1 MYRHIYIYVYIYN
14 NNNTT
19 LRERERERCI
29 YIYRLES
36 LEAQLPFT
44 KYSHKLRRALLQQ
57 LHAFD
62 DQNSLLL
69 RSL

>member
-1 MYRHIYIYVYIYN
+1 MYTYTIITI
-14 NNNTT
+14 
-19 LRERERERCI
+19 LPSEREREREGCIYI

-44 KYSHKLRRALLQQ
+44 KDSHKLRRALLQQ
-57 LHAFD
+57 LQAFD

>member
-1 MYRHIYIYVYIYN
+1 MYTYTIITI
-14 NNNTT
+14 
-19 LRERERERCI
+19 LPSEREREREMYI

>member
-1 MYRHIYIYVYIYN
+1 MYTYTIITI
-14 NNNTT
+14 
-19 LRERERERCI
+19 LPSEREREMYI

>member
-1 MYRHIYIYVYIYN
+1 MYTYTIITI
-14 NNNTT
+14 
-19 LRERERERCI
+19 LPSERERERCI

>member
-1 MYRHIYIYVYIYN
+1 MYTYTIITI
-14 NNNTT
+14 
-19 LRERERERCI
+19 LPSERERCI